1 MQSTITEELF
11 EDQEYEVEKILKER
25 IKRKKNKKTG
35 KIESIKEFL
44 VKWKGY
50 KNPTWEPEENLENSQ
65 LLLKDFLVKQLKKN
79 NKKEKKKNISTTKLK
94 KNEKSNFINGNKNR
108 KSSES
113 INEEEQSTFSYSINH
128 HHISNKK
135 CFHNKKK
142 SNELSELEDENMYYD
157 IEIDEDSK
165 EKRKEMENKEIE
177 FMNEERKEKELI
189 RIDDESFK
197 KLRNKNIKN
206 EEKSKNDEND
216 KYNNIDLILTTDS
229 KKNNKSNKNFSDEED
244 IIGLDDK
251 MSHSIYLD
259 EIKNSS
265 KSKDKNNE
273 KKERYLLNFLE
284 KKRKDSDSTIII
296 QEDEKENENKLKII
310 KIYSMKVI
318 DDCEEEG
325 KEIKLRV
332 KYKKGNKIYIDEF
345 DSKNENI
352 PIEYLVQYYEKFI
365 YNTFKG
371 KKYIKEMSFD

>member
-1 MQSTITEELF
+1 MQSIITEELF

-142 SNELSELEDENMYYD
+142 
-157 IEIDEDSK
+157 K
-165 EKRKEMENKEIE
+165 
-177 FMNEERKEKELI
+177 
-189 RIDDESFK
+189 
-197 KLRNKNIKN
+197 
-206 EEKSKNDEND
+206 
-216 KYNNIDLILTTDS
+216 
-229 KKNNKSNKNFSDEED
+229 
-244 IIGLDDK
+244 
-251 MSHSIYLD
+251 
-259 EIKNSS
+259 
-265 KSKDKNNE
+265 
-273 KKERYLLNFLE
+273 
-284 KKRKDSDSTIII
+284 
-296 QEDEKENENKLKII
+296 
-310 KIYSMKVI
+310 
-318 DDCEEEG
+318 
-325 KEIKLRV
+325 
-332 KYKKGNKIYIDEF
+332 
-345 DSKNENI
+345 
-352 PIEYLVQYYEKFI
+352 
-365 YNTFKG
+365 
-371 KKYIKEMSFD
+371 